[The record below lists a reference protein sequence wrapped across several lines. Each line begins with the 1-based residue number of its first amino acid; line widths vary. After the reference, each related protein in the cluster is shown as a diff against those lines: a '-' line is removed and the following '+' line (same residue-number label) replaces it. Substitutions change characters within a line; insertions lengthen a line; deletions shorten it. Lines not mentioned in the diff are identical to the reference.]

1 MTLKN
6 HITDL
11 VASLPFEGRHVSS
24 ISFHGVDFIIDT
36 FYFSEQHF
44 IVKSGISEIKKKI
57 GLVIRPFVVQIL

>member
-24 ISFHGVDFIIDT
+24 GSFHGVDFIIDT

-44 IVKSGISEIKKKI
+44 IVKSGISEI
-57 GLVIRPFVVQIL
+57 